1 MTRDITP
8 AGSPATGSVDEAF
21 AEVRASFDRFCL
33 AAGIEALGTM
43 MEADVTAACGPR
55 PGRAGARRGSPLGPN
70 AGADRLP
77 RWQDRGRAP
86 AGPGRG
92 WPRGHDP
99 ELGNGGAGGL
109 ARAAGGETA
118 PHKRVAHPRAA

>member
-8 AGSPATGSVDEAF
+8 AGSPATGAVDEAF

-55 PGRAGARRGSPLGPN
+55 HGRDAARRAARWGPRRGRAGFHGGQSEGGRPPGPGVGGRRGTM
-70 AGADRLP
+70 
-77 RWQDRGRAP
+77 P
-86 AGPGRG
+86 A
-92 WPRGHDP
+92 WGH
-99 ELGNGGAGGL
+99 A
-109 ARAAGGETA
+109 
-118 PHKRVAHPRAA
+118 

>member
-55 PGRAGARRGSPLGPN
+55 HRRDAARRGPPLGPKQGRAGFPRGQKEGGGPRGRGGGGRRGPDP
-70 AGADRLP
+70 A
-77 RWQDRGRAP
+77 RGK
-86 AGPGRG
+86 GGRG
-92 WPRGHDP
+92 
-99 ELGNGGAGGL
+99 GGAG
-109 ARAAGGETA
+109 ARGGE
-118 PHKRVAHPRAA
+118 

>member
-8 AGSPATGSVDEAF
+8 AGSPATGAVDEAF

-55 PGRAGARRGSPLGPN
+55 HGRDAARRAHRWGRSGDGS
-70 AGADRLP
+70 ASTVARSRSSARECGA
-77 RWQDRGRAP
+77 WTA
-86 AGPGRG
+86 
-92 WPRGHDP
+92 RGHDP
-99 ELGNGGAGGL
+99 SW
-109 ARAAGGETA
+109 ETA
-118 PHKRVAHPRAA
+118 AERTGSVAGR